1 MSLISK
7 QKTPLHRLHP
17 ADKIVLL
24 VLYFVWAMQFDDPLG
39 VLLPLAVALIGILA
53 ARAGGNA
60 RKALP
65 LMIPITVMCLLLWSL
80 LAGTSRGHTVLWQ
93 WGSLTI
99 YREAVWYAV
108 AMALRLNAMLLGGIV
123 FISVTGIEEL
133 RLGLTRLGL
142 PYSMAFATG
151 LAFRLVPL
159 IGGTLEKAAQ
169 AQKSRGFA
177 LDRGGPLARLR
188 NHAPLI
194 IPVILVSLRNIDQ
207 LAAALEARG
216 FGAQTRRTSFLAT
229 PWRAADTAC
238 CVAAVM
244 IIAGTILLRYIPYR

>member
-1 MSLISK
+1 M
-7 QKTPLHRLHP
+7 TPLHRLHP

-24 VLYFVWAMQFDDPLG
+24 VLYFVWAMQFNDPLG
-39 VLLPLAVALIGILA
+39 VLLPLAVALAGLFA
-53 ARAGGNA
+53 ARAMGNA

-65 LMIPITVMCLLLWSL
+65 LMVPITVMCLLLWSL

-93 WGSLTI
+93 WGSLAV

-108 AMALRLNAMLLGGIV
+108 AMAIRLNAMLLGGII

-142 PYSMAFATG
+142 PYPMAFAIS

-159 IGGTLEKAAQ
+159 IGSTLEKAAQ

-177 LDRGGPLARLR
+177 LDRGGPLTRLR

-216 FGAQTRRTSFLAT
+216 FGGPTRRTSFIAS
-229 PWRAADTAC
+229 PWRTADTMC
-238 CVAAVM
+238 CISAVVV
-244 IIAGTILLRYIPYR
+244 IATTVTLNSCL